1 MSNKHVSYEAAPT
14 ARVLGLA
21 SFAIGIAELA
31 APERLQ
37 SMLGL
42 EPTEQR
48 SGILRV
54 LGVRELCHG
63 LDILTQKQP
72 AKGLW
77 GRVLGDVLDT
87 ALFAAAA
94 PQTKDPM
101 SFAANGAALMAIG
114 GADFACASKHTIM

>member
-1 MSNKHVSYEAAPT
+1 MSHKHISYEDAPT

-21 SFAIGIAELA
+21 SFAIGIAELT
-31 APERLQ
+31 APDRIQ

-42 EPTEQR
+42 EPTRQR
-48 SGILRV
+48 TGILRV

-72 AKGLW
+72 AKSLW
-77 GRVLGDVLDT
+77 ARVLGDVLDT

-94 PQTKDPM
+94 PQTKDPL
-101 SFAANGAALMAIG
+101 SFAANGAALMTIG
-114 GADFACASKHTIM
+114 AADFACAAKHTVT